1 MEIKHRYLLPFLL
14 ALLLTSVHAQ
24 NIQNDSLLDGYLS
37 YQKGDWTNAAF
48 FLRKAATDPSVSND
62 SVWYMII
69 MSEMNMEKFSNAL
82 SDCNYFMQ
90 TFNDS
95 SLLPNVKY
103 QRGRILH
110 YVGQNDNAVLEL
122 SDFCHENPES
132 PVYSSA
138 LFWIA
143 ECFYEDYSFETAK
156 TLYERVVS
164 EFPESSKVEDSL
176 FKISLINQREREEKL
191 LYLLKLTG
199 EEYLSARETYEKQLR
214 IYQTE
219 DAKELRKQL
228 AQARERILEL
238 EYNAANNMTY
248 SQSGPVVESVSSEN
262 TRNEAVPESKTDGN
276 TSRASKGPVSD
287 EEIFTLKQKAALIQK
302 LLDSKYQGK

>member
-1 MEIKHRYLLPFLL
+1 MEIKHSYLLPFLL

-262 TRNEAVPESKTDGN
+262 TRNEAVTESKTDGN
-276 TSRASKGPVSD
+276 TSKASKGPVSD

>member
-24 NIQNDSLLDGYLS
+24 NIRNDSLLDGYLS

-82 SDCNYFMQ
+82 ADCNYFMQ

-95 SLLPNVKY
+95 SLLPNIKY

-156 TLYERVVS
+156 TLYERIVS

-248 SQSGPVVESVSSEN
+248 SQGGPVIESVSSEN
-262 TRNEAVPESKTDGN
+262 TKNEAVPESKTDGN
-276 TSRASKGPVSD
+276 TSKASKGPVSD

>member
-276 TSRASKGPVSD
+276 TSKARKGPVSD

>member
-199 EEYLSARETYEKQLR
+199 EEYLSARENYEKQLR

-248 SQSGPVVESVSSEN
+248 SQSGPVVESVSSGN

-276 TSRASKGPVSD
+276 TSKASKGPVSD

>member
-82 SDCNYFMQ
+82 ADCNYFMQ

-262 TRNEAVPESKTDGN
+262 TWNEAVPESKTDGN
-276 TSRASKGPVSD
+276 TSKASKGPVSD

>member
-24 NIQNDSLLDGYLS
+24 DIQNDSLLDGYLS
-37 YQKGDWTNAAF
+37 YQKGDWTNAVF

-248 SQSGPVVESVSSEN
+248 SQRGPVVESVSSEN

-276 TSRASKGPVSD
+276 TSKASKGPVSD
-287 EEIFTLKQKAALIQK
+287 EEILTLKQKAALIQK

>member
-82 SDCNYFMQ
+82 ADCNYFMQ

>member
-262 TRNEAVPESKTDGN
+262 TRNEAVPKSKTDGN
-276 TSRASKGPVSD
+276 TSKASKGPVSD

>member
-82 SDCNYFMQ
+82 ADCNYFMQ

-276 TSRASKGPVSD
+276 TSKASKGPVSD

>member
-82 SDCNYFMQ
+82 ADCNYFMQ

-262 TRNEAVPESKTDGN
+262 TRNEAVPKSKNDGN
-276 TSRASKGPVSD
+276 TSKASKGPVSD

>member
-262 TRNEAVPESKTDGN
+262 TRNESVPESKTDGN
-276 TSRASKGPVSD
+276 TSKASKGPVSD

>member
-24 NIQNDSLLDGYLS
+24 DIQNDSLLDGYLS

-276 TSRASKGPVSD
+276 TSKASKGPVSD

>member
-82 SDCNYFMQ
+82 ADCNYFMQ

-262 TRNEAVPESKTDGN
+262 TRNEAVPESKTDVN
-276 TSRASKGPVSD
+276 TSKASKGPVSD

>member
-103 QRGRILH
+103 QRGRVLH

-276 TSRASKGPVSD
+276 TSKARKGPVSD

>member
-90 TFNDS
+90 AFNDS

-276 TSRASKGPVSD
+276 TSKASKGPVSD

>member
-122 SDFCHENPES
+122 SDFCHENTES

-276 TSRASKGPVSD
+276 TSKASKGPVSD

>member
-82 SDCNYFMQ
+82 ADCNYFMQ

-95 SLLPNVKY
+95 SLLPNIKY

-248 SQSGPVVESVSSEN
+248 SQGGPVIESVSSEN
-262 TRNEAVPESKTDGN
+262 TKNESVPESKTDGN
-276 TSRASKGPVSD
+276 TSKASKGPVSD

>member
-1 MEIKHRYLLPFLL
+1 MELKQRYLLPFLL

-24 NIQNDSLLDGYLS
+24 NIRNDSLLDGYLS

-82 SDCNYFMQ
+82 ADCNYFMQ

-95 SLLPNVKY
+95 SLLPNIKY

-248 SQSGPVVESVSSEN
+248 SQGGPVIESVSSEN
-262 TRNEAVPESKTDGN
+262 TKNESVPESKTDGN
-276 TSRASKGPVSD
+276 TSKAIKGPVSD

>member
-238 EYNAANNMTY
+238 EYNVANNMTY

-262 TRNEAVPESKTDGN
+262 TRNESVPESKTDGN
-276 TSRASKGPVSD
+276 TSKASKGPVSD

>member
-82 SDCNYFMQ
+82 ADCNYFMQ

-95 SLLPNVKY
+95 SLLPNIKY

-248 SQSGPVVESVSSEN
+248 SQGGPVIESVSSEN
-262 TRNEAVPESKTDGN
+262 TKNESVPESKTDGK
-276 TSRASKGPVSD
+276 TSKASKGPVSD

>member
-82 SDCNYFMQ
+82 ADCNYFMQ

-276 TSRASKGPVSD
+276 TSKSSKGPVSD

>member
-156 TLYERVVS
+156 TLYERVIS

-276 TSRASKGPVSD
+276 TSKASKGPVSD

>member
-1 MEIKHRYLLPFLL
+1 M
-14 ALLLTSVHAQ
+14 
-24 NIQNDSLLDGYLS
+24 G
-37 YQKGDWTNAAF
+37 
-48 FLRKAATDPSVSND
+48 
-62 SVWYMII
+62 
-69 MSEMNMEKFSNAL
+69 
-82 SDCNYFMQ
+82 
-90 TFNDS
+90 
-95 SLLPNVKY
+95 
-103 QRGRILH
+103 

-262 TRNEAVPESKTDGN
+262 TRNESVPESKTDGN
-276 TSRASKGPVSD
+276 TSKASKGPVSD

>member
-48 FLRKAATDPSVSND
+48 FLRKAATDISVSND

-248 SQSGPVVESVSSEN
+248 SQRGPVVESLSSEN
-262 TRNEAVPESKTDGN
+262 TRNEAVPEIKTDGN
-276 TSRASKGPVSD
+276 TSKASKGPVSD

>member
-82 SDCNYFMQ
+82 TDCNYFMQ

-248 SQSGPVVESVSSEN
+248 SQSGPVVESLSSEN

-276 TSRASKGPVSD
+276 TSKASKGPVSD

>member
-248 SQSGPVVESVSSEN
+248 SQSGSVVESVSSEN
-262 TRNEAVPESKTDGN
+262 TRNESVPESKTDGN
-276 TSRASKGPVSD
+276 TSKASKGPVSD

>member
-1 MEIKHRYLLPFLL
+1 MEIKQRYLLPFLL

-262 TRNEAVPESKTDGN
+262 TRNESVPESKTDGN
-276 TSRASKGPVSD
+276 TSKASKGPVSD

>member
-82 SDCNYFMQ
+82 ADCNYFMQ

-132 PVYSSA
+132 PMYSSA

-199 EEYLSARETYEKQLR
+199 EEYLSARENYEKQLR

-276 TSRASKGPVSD
+276 TSKASKGPVSD

>member
-248 SQSGPVVESVSSEN
+248 SQRGPVVESVSSEN

-276 TSRASKGPVSD
+276 TSKASKGSVSD

>member
-248 SQSGPVVESVSSEN
+248 SQSGPVVESVSSGN

>member
-82 SDCNYFMQ
+82 ADCNYFMQ

-199 EEYLSARETYEKQLR
+199 EEYLSARENYEKQLR

-276 TSRASKGPVSD
+276 TSKASKGPVSD

>member
-276 TSRASKGPVSD
+276 TSKASKRPVSD

>member
-176 FKISLINQREREEKL
+176 FKISLINQRERQEKL

-276 TSRASKGPVSD
+276 TSKASKGPVSD

>member
-248 SQSGPVVESVSSEN
+248 SQNGPVVESVSSEN
-262 TRNEAVPESKTDGN
+262 TRNESVPESKTDGN

>member
-82 SDCNYFMQ
+82 SDCNYFIQ

-262 TRNEAVPESKTDGN
+262 TRNESVPESKTDGN
-276 TSRASKGPVSD
+276 TSKASKGPVSD

>member
-37 YQKGDWTNAAF
+37 YQKGNWTNAAF

>member
-82 SDCNYFMQ
+82 ADCNYFMQ

-95 SLLPNVKY
+95 SLMPNVKY

-276 TSRASKGPVSD
+276 TSKASKGPVSD

>member
-248 SQSGPVVESVSSEN
+248 SQSGPVVESVSSGN

-276 TSRASKGPVSD
+276 TSKASKGPVSD